1 MIPGILSRHLAAA
14 YLKAF
19 FGALSVLTLIFLVVE
34 FVDRSRDYTGDGWHY
49 WAALLY
55 ANKALSV
62 GYMLAPA
69 AMLLACGVVVATL
82 RRRGE
87 YTAIRALAIGPWKT
101 LLPIA
106 LCGALLCGALALA
119 GEFIV
124 GPAEIRVDAINA
136 THFSRGGTWRQFYGE
151 KTWLRGK
158 RFFYHL
164 RSGDPDLGFGEVT
177 LYEISP
183 NDFRL
188 RQRIDAER
196 MESLGG
202 HRWRL
207 LNGAIRDF
215 DGEGDALTL
224 TPFDEREIEL
234 TEPPD
239 AFRIR
244 KGYPEQ
250 MRFHELREQIARRQ
264 NVGLDTKRYELAL
277 NNKFAS
283 PLSGLP
289 GLLLIFA
296 LTVRSSRRGRI
307 SATLAEAFFII
318 VLQWGM
324 LVVFKAVAFADLLS
338 PALSAWTP
346 NLLLLGVSIAALRRY
361 VR

>member
-1 MIPGILSRHLAAA
+1 MSILSRHLAAA

-19 FGALSVLTLIFLVVE
+19 FGSLGVLTLIFLVVE
-34 FVDRSRDYTGDGWHY
+34 FVDRSRDYAGDDWQL
-49 WAALLY
+49 WAAILY
-55 ANKALSV
+55 LNKAVSV

-69 AMLLACGVVVATL
+69 AMLLAGGITISTL

-106 LCGALLCGALALA
+106 LCGLFLCAGLVAV
-119 GEFIV
+119 GEFVV
-124 GPAEIRVDAINA
+124 GPAEMRVDEINA
-136 THFSRGGTWRQFYGE
+136 THFRRSGTWRQFYGD

-158 RFFYHL
+158 RLFYHL
-164 RSGDPDLGFGEVT
+164 RSGTPDVGFSNVT
-177 LYEISP
+177 LYDISE
-183 NDFRL
+183 DFRL
-188 RQRIDAER
+188 RQRIDAKR

-202 HRWRL
+202 KRWRL
-207 LNGAIRDF
+207 LDGAVRDY
-215 DGEGDALTL
+215 GEGDALTL
-224 TPFDEREIEL
+224 TPFEAREIEL
-234 TEPPD
+234 EEPPD

-250 MRFHELREQIARRQ
+250 MRFRQLREQIARRQ
-264 NVGLDTKRYELAL
+264 NVGLVTERYELAMH
-277 NNKFAS
+277 NKFAS

-296 LTVRSSRRGRI
+296 LSVRSSRRGRMA
-307 SATLAEAFFII
+307 STLAEGFFII

-324 LVVFKAVAFADLLS
+324 LVIFKAAAFADYLS
-338 PALSAWTP
+338 PAISAWTP
-346 NLLLLGVSIAALRRY
+346 NILLSVLAFCALRRF

>member
-1 MIPGILSRHLAAA
+1 MSILSRHLAAA

-19 FGALSVLTLIFLVVE
+19 FGSLGVLTLIFLVVE
-34 FVDRSRDYTGDGWHY
+34 FVDRSRDYTGENWQL

-55 ANKALSV
+55 LNKAISV

-69 AMLLACGVVVATL
+69 AILLAGGITVSSL
-82 RRRGE
+82 RRCGE
-87 YTAIRALAIGPWKT
+87 YTAIRALAIGPWRT

-106 LCGALLCGALALA
+106 LCGLFLCAGLVLA

-124 GPAEIRVDAINA
+124 GPAEMRVDEINA
-136 THFSRGGTWRQFYGE
+136 THFRRAGTWRQFYGD

-158 RFFYHL
+158 RLFYHL
-164 RSGDPDLGFGEVT
+164 RAGNPDIGFSDVT
-177 LYEISP
+177 LYDISEG
-183 NDFRL
+183 FEL
-188 RQRIDAER
+188 RQRIDARR

-207 LNGAIRDF
+207 IDGAIRDYG
-215 DGEGDALTL
+215 DGETLTL
-224 TPFDEREIEL
+224 TAFDAREIEL
-234 TEPPD
+234 EEPPD

-250 MRFHELREQIARRQ
+250 MRFSQLREQIERRQ
-264 NVGLDTKRYELAL
+264 NVGLVTERYELAMH
-277 NNKFAS
+277 NKFAS

-289 GLLLIFA
+289 GLFLIFA
-296 LTVRSSRRGRI
+296 LTVRPSRRGRM
-307 SATLAEAFFII
+307 SSTLAEGFVII
-318 VLQWGM
+318 VLQWSM
-324 LVVFKAVAFADLLS
+324 LVIFKAAAFADYLS

-346 NLLLLGVSIAALRRY
+346 NLLLTALAACALRRF